1 MRANSSVFADRL
13 LARGTFR
20 AKVPRMTLSTALIL
34 VALAALAVSGLSLWG
49 ARRRAEAQGEALR
62 QEMQSLVS
70 NQSQAVTAQ
79 FAQLAQSFTAQLG
92 QITQQ
97 VQSGMAS
104 VGTLATGAQK
114 AVSDQLQAS
123 NETLN
128 SIHQKLG
135 EVQQAGHELS
145 EAARQIETVL
155 GGAKTRGT
163 LGEVA
168 LDRMLAD
175 ALPPATYET
184 QYRFSTGEVVDAVV
198 RLRDKLLPIDSKF
211 PLDDY
216 RRLVDSGEDARKG
229 FSSSVRAHA
238 ESIAKKYILPGEGT
252 LDIAL
257 MFVPSEGVY
266 YELLRSEDAKGAPLD
281 EYCRSKGV
289 VPVSPSTLF
298 SHLRIIFLGLRGMQI
313 EENAKR
319 LLSSL
324 TGLKKQIDNFG
335 EVYEKLGTHLRN
347 AQQSYSDADRKL
359 ERARNSIDELAQGAP
374 SEKALEAASP
384 E

>member
-1 MRANSSVFADRL
+1 
-13 LARGTFR
+13 
-20 AKVPRMTLSTALIL
+20 MTLT
-34 VALAALAVSGLSLWG
+34 VALVLAVLGAFAISILALVL
-49 ARRRAEAQGEALR
+49 ARRRAEAQSAALR
-62 QEMQSLVS
+62 QEMQALVTA
-70 NQSQAVTAQ
+70 QSQAVTAQ
-79 FAQLAQSFTAQLG
+79 FAQLSQSFTAQLG
-92 QITQQ
+92 QIAQQ

-123 NETLN
+123 TEMLG
-128 SIHQKLG
+128 SIRQQLG
-135 EVQQAGHELS
+135 EVQQAGHDLS

-155 GGAKTRGT
+155 GAAQTRGT
-163 LGEVA
+163 LGEVM
-168 LDRMLAD
+168 RSRVLAD

-184 QYRFSTGEVVDAVV
+184 QYRFSTGEAVDAVV

-216 RRLVDSGEDARKG
+216 RRLVETGEDARKR
-229 FSSSVRAHA
+229 FSDTVRKHA
-238 ESIAKKYILPGEGT
+238 DSIARKYILPGEGT

-266 YELLRSEDAKGAPLD
+266 YELLRSADSSGTPLD
-281 EYCRSKGV
+281 ESCRAKGI

-298 SHLRIIFLGLRGMQI
+298 AHLRIIFLGLRGMQI
-313 EENAKR
+313 EENATR

-324 TGLKKQIDNFG
+324 TGLKKQFDNFG

-347 AQQSYSDADRKL
+347 AQQNYQDADRKL
-359 ERARNSIDELAQGAP
+359 ERARNVLDELAQGAP
-374 SEKALEAASP
+374 PEKTLEAASGK
-384 E
+384 

>member
-1 MRANSSVFADRL
+1 
-13 LARGTFR
+13 
-20 AKVPRMTLSTALIL
+20 MTLSSALTLL
-34 VALAALAVSGLSLWG
+34 VLAALAVSGFALLT
-49 ARRRAEAQGEALR
+49 ARRRAEIQSAALR
-62 QEMQSLVS
+62 QEMQTLAG

-79 FAQLAQSFTAQLG
+79 FAQLSQSFTAQIA

-97 VQSGMAS
+97 VQAGMAS
-104 VGTLATGAQK
+104 VGTLTSGAQK

-123 NETLN
+123 TEMLGT
-128 SIHQKLG
+128 IRQQLG

-145 EAARQIETVL
+145 EAARQIESVL

-163 LGEVA
+163 LGEIA
-168 LDRMLAD
+168 LDRMLSD
-175 ALPPATYET
+175 ALPPAAYET
-184 QYRFSTGEVVDAVV
+184 QFRFSTGEVVDAVV

-216 RRLVDSGEDARKG
+216 RRLVETGEDARKG
-229 FSSSVRAHA
+229 FCNSVRAHA
-238 ESIAKKYILPGEGT
+238 ESIARKYILPGEGT

-266 YELLRSEDAKGAPLD
+266 YELLRSEDAKGVPLD
-281 EYCRSKGV
+281 ELCRCKGI

-298 SHLRIIFLGLRGMQI
+298 SHLKIIFLGLRGLQI
-313 EENAKR
+313 EENATR

-324 TGLKKQIDNFG
+324 SGLKKQIDNFG

-374 SEKALEAASP
+374 SEKALEATSRD
-384 E
+384 

>member
-1 MRANSSVFADRL
+1 MSLSV
-13 LARGTFR
+13 
-20 AKVPRMTLSTALIL
+20 ALVVL
-34 VALAALAVSGLSLWG
+34 VLAALAGSAMALVSL
-49 ARRRAEAQGEALR
+49 RRRAEAANAALR
-62 QEMQSLVS
+62 QEMQQLAGG
-70 NQSQAVTAQ
+70 QSQAVTAQ
-79 FAQLAQSFTAQLG
+79 FAQLTQSFTAQLA

-97 VQSGMAS
+97 VQTGMAS
-104 VGTLATGAQK
+104 TGSLASEAQK
-114 AVSDQLQAS
+114 AVSDQLRAS
-123 NETLN
+123 TEMMGN
-128 SIHQKLG
+128 IHKQLG
-135 EVQQAGHELS
+135 EVQQAGRDLS
-145 EAARQIETVL
+145 EAAQQIESVL

-163 LGEVA
+163 LGEIA

-175 ALPPATYET
+175 ALPPDTYET
-184 QYRFSTGEVVDAVV
+184 QFRFSTGEVVDAVV
-198 RLRDKLLPIDSKF
+198 RLRDKVLPIDSKF

-216 RRLVDSGEDARKG
+216 RRLLEIGEDARKG
-229 FSSSVRAHA
+229 FSNTVRLHA

-266 YELLRSEDAKGAPLD
+266 YELLRSEDNKGLPLD
-281 EYCRSKGV
+281 EFCRARGI

-298 SHLRIIFLGLRGMQI
+298 SHLKIIFLGLRGMQV

-324 TGLKKQIDNFG
+324 TGLKKQVDNFG
-335 EVYEKLGTHLRN
+335 EVYERLGTHLRN

-374 SEKALEAASP
+374 QEKALGAAVSDD
-384 E
+384 